1 MAITFKSDVQFTCI
15 IYRDPRNWKWKLS
28 ANAKCHNFW
37 LECMIDAHDISR
49 HSKLNTK
56 ALGKFEQP
64 LLLTRMY
71 DWRPWYIETL
81 KIEQRKLS
89 ENSNGH
95 NFRLECM
102 IDTHY
107 ISKHLKSNN
116 GSSLENQMAI
126 TFDSDVWLT
135 CIIYR
140 NTQNWTRKLYANA
153 NGHNFWLECMIDG
166 HDILRRSKFNNGS
179 SREMQ
184 MDVTL

>member
-1 MAITFKSDVQFTCI
+1 
-15 IYRDPRNWKWKLS
+15 
-28 ANAKCHNFW
+28 
-37 LECMIDAHDISR
+37 
-49 HSKLNTK
+49 
-56 ALGKFEQP
+56 
-64 LLLTRMY
+64 MY

-81 KIEQRKLS
+81 EIEQRKLS

-95 NFRLECM
+95 NFRLEWM
-102 IDTHY
+102 IDTHC
-107 ISKHLKSNN
+107 ISRRSKSNN

-140 NTQNWTRKLYANA
+140 NTRNWTRKLYANA

-184 MDVTL
+184 MDVTLCRMSDSHASYIETLKIVHGSSRQIQMAITFD

>member
-1 MAITFKSDVQFTCI
+1 MSNSRASYIETLEIENESSLQMQNAITFDSNVWLTPM
-15 IYRDPRNWKWKLS
+15 IYRDTQNWIRKLS
-28 ANAKCHNFW
+28 ENLNSHYFW
-37 LECMIDAHDISR
+37 LECMIDVHYISR
-49 HSKLNTK
+49 HS
-56 ALGKFEQP
+56 
-64 LLLTRMY
+64 
-71 DWRPWYIETL
+71 
-81 KIEQRKLS
+81 
-89 ENSNGH
+89 
-95 NFRLECM
+95 
-102 IDTHY
+102 
-107 ISKHLKSNN
+107 KSNN

-140 NTQNWTRKLYANA
+140 NTRNLTRKLYANA